1 MSDHPNKHKD
11 DVTGVDTTGHEWD
24 GIRELNNPLP
34 KWWLYTWFACCL
46 WAFAY
51 WVVMPAWPY
60 IANGEWTYT
69 KGYLGYTQR
78 DSVTTE
84 LAAIQAGRADE
95 MAQITSSSLEDIT
108 RNEPLMELALA
119 GGKAAFGDNCAPC
132 HGSGASGSKGF
143 PNLNDDDWLWGGTL
157 DAIHTTLQHGI
168 RWDADED
175 TRFNTMTAFG
185 KDGILKPAE
194 ISDVTDYVLSLSGT
208 GGDAAAVTRGA
219 AIFAANC
226 VACHGEDAKGNQELG
241 APNLTDAIWL
251 YGGDK
256 ATIIETVS
264 NGRGGVMPA
273 WAGRLDEGTIKELAL
288 YVHSLGGGK

>member
-1 MSDHPNKHKD
+1 MSDHPSNHKD
-11 DVTGVDTTGHEWD
+11 DVTGVETTGHEWD
-24 GIRELNNPLP
+24 GIKELNNPLP
-34 KWWLYTWFACCL
+34 KWWLYTWLVCCL
-46 WAFAY
+46 WAAAY

-60 IANGEWTYT
+60 IANGEWTHT

-78 DSVTTE
+78 QSVTDE
-84 LAAIQAGRADE
+84 LAAVQAGRADQ
-95 MAQITSSSLEDIT
+95 MAQIASSSLEDIAK
-108 RNEPLMELALA
+108 NDQLMELALA

-175 TRFNTMTAFG
+175 TRLNMMTAFG

-194 ISDVTDYVLSLSGT
+194 ISDVADYVLSLSGT
-208 GGDAAAVTRGA
+208 TGDAQAITRGA

-226 VACHGEDAKGNQELG
+226 VACHGADAKGNQELG

-273 WAGRLDEGTIKELAL
+273 WAGRLDEGTIKQLAL

>member
-1 MSDHPNKHKD
+1 MSDHPNNHKD

-24 GIRELNNPLP
+24 GIKELNNPLP

-60 IANGEWTYT
+60 IANGEWTST
-69 KGYLGYTQR
+69 RGYIGYTQR
-78 DSVTTE
+78 ESVTTE
-84 LAAIQAGRADE
+84 LAAVQAGRADE
-95 MAQITSSSLEDIT
+95 MAQITSSSLEDIA
-108 RNEPLMELALA
+108 RSDQLMELALA

-175 TRFNTMTAFG
+175 TRYNAMTAFG
-185 KDGILKPAE
+185 KDGILQPAE
-194 ISDVTDYVLSLSGT
+194 ISDVADYVLSLSGT
-208 GGDAAAVTRGA
+208 AGDVQAITRGA
-219 AIFAANC
+219 AVFAANC
-226 VACHGEDAKGNQELG
+226 VTCHGEDAKGNQELG

-251 YGGDK
+251 FGGDK